1 LFGGEKHLTAMQRKK
16 SGFDVVRKI
25 VMELFDVEEG
35 TMHGA
40 PAWKLRGKLLTCA
53 AIHKSA
59 EPNSLMVKIA
69 PSERDQLLCTKPGT
83 YYVTDH
89 YLGDP
94 VVLVRLSEVDR
105 TSLQALLKKAW
116 FFVNE
121 SGNRSG
127 RKAGKQKVSRP
138 FQGESKK

>member
-1 LFGGEKHLTAMQRKK
+1 MQRKK
-16 SGFDVVRKI
+16 PEFDMVRKI
-25 VMELFDVEEG
+25 AMALPEVEES
-35 TMHGA
+35 TIHGA
-40 PAWKLRGKLLTCA
+40 LSWKLRGKLLTCP

-89 YLGDP
+89 YRGDP
-94 VVLVRLSEVDR
+94 VVLVRLSAVDR

-116 FFVNE
+116 FFVSE
-121 SGNRSG
+121 RGNRSG

-138 FQGESKK
+138 LQGESKK

>member
-1 LFGGEKHLTAMQRKK
+1 MRRKG
-16 SGFDVVRKI
+16 SPFDVVRKI
-25 VMELFDVEEG
+25 AMELPDVEES
-35 TMHGA
+35 TLHGA
-40 PAWKLRGKLLTCA
+40 PSWKLRGKLLTCP

-69 PSERDQLLCTKPGT
+69 PSQRDQLLCTKPDT

-89 YLGDP
+89 YLGEP

-116 FFVNE
+116 FFVSE
-121 SGNRSG
+121 RGNGSG
-127 RKAGKQKVSRP
+127 RKAAKQKSSRP
-138 FQGESKK
+138 FQGPAKK